1 MPCTPGGTTTPLL
14 GLCKPAAGETP
25 WTTAINGN
33 WDILDGL
40 QAAVVARGYLA
51 GLTLSTAGSSSTMT
65 VAAGQAVDSANA
77 NVMVLAS
84 ALNKTTSSWAVGSG
98 NGGLDTGAIAASTW
112 YHFFL
117 IKRVDTNVVDVVFS
131 LSATNPTMPTSYT
144 LKRRIGSGKTDG
156 SSNWTAFVQLGD
168 EFLWS
173 AAVQDMSAVATS
185 ATAALQTLTVPTG
198 VQVWARFRITGNAAA
213 AAVTL
218 FTSPD
223 ESDQVPA
230 RATGLSDLEQ
240 GTGFLSSPYLTIR
253 TNTSAQVRWRS
264 SATGAAISASTNGWI
279 DRRGRD
285 G

>member
-117 IKRVDTNVVDVVFS
+117 IKRVDTNVVDEVFS
-131 LSATNPTMPTSYT
+131 LSATSPTMPTSYT
-144 LKRRIGSGKTDG
+144 LKRRIGSGRTDG
-156 SSNWTAFVQLGD
+156 SSNWTAFSQDGD
-168 EFLWS
+168 YFRWLAS
-173 AAVQDMSAVATS
+173 VLDINTTNPGTAAV
-185 ATAALQTLTVPTG
+185 TATLTVPAG
-198 VQVWARFRITGNAAA
+198 VNVHALMNA
-213 AAVTL
+213 L
-218 FTSPD
+218 Y
-223 ESDQVPA
+223 Q
-230 RATGLSDLEQ
+230 
-240 GTGFLSSPYLTIR
+240 
-253 TNTSAQVRWRS
+253 
-264 SATGAAISASTNGWI
+264 
-279 DRRGRD
+279 
-285 G
+285 